1 MGQDHD
7 KEFIPYALRHTCA
20 SRLVQRGVPLTV
32 IQKWLGH
39 ESIRVTQRYAKI
51 RPEDL
56 FAAVDVLER

>member
-1 MGQDHD
+1 M
-7 KEFIPYALRHTCA
+7 
-20 SRLVQRGVPLTV
+20 QRGVPLAV